1 MRAIIFIN
9 GLIEDYTKLA
19 AFVNDDDFL
28 IGADG
33 GTRHCLA
40 IGRTPHLVVG
50 DLDSLEPDTLN
61 ELSVQGVKIE
71 RHPVEK
77 DATDLELAI
86 ESALRHDA
94 DEIVLVG
101 TLGGRLDQTLAN
113 LLILAQSRWSVP
125 IHLVEGDQMAQIVRG
140 GETVTLTGSVGDT
153 VSVLPLCDEVTGI
166 TFTGLKYPLD
176 NFTMPFG
183 STRGISNEII
193 NHPVTIRIT
202 TGTLLAVH
210 LPVSSSPQIQ
220 GSIYAC

>member
-1 MRAIIFIN
+1 MRAIVFIN
-9 GLIEDYTKLA
+9 GLIEDYAKLA
-19 AFVNDDDFL
+19 ALVHENDFL
-28 IGADG
+28 VGADG

-50 DLDSLEPDTLN
+50 DLDSLESHILN
-61 ELSVQGVKIE
+61 QLAEQDVEVE
-71 RHPVEK
+71 RHPAEK

-101 TLGGRLDQTLAN
+101 ALGGRLDQTLAN
-113 LLILAQSRWSVP
+113 LLILAQSRWSIP
-125 IHLVEGDQMAQIVRG
+125 IHLVEGEQTAQIVRG
-140 GETVTLTGSVGDT
+140 GENVTLTGSVGDT
-153 VSVLPLCDEVTGI
+153 VSVLPLCDEVTGL

-183 STRGISNEII
+183 STRGISNEIVD
-193 NHPVTIRIT
+193 HPVTIRIA

-210 LPVSSSPQIQ
+210 LPANTQ
-220 GSIYAC
+220 